1 MMKMKKFTNKYND
14 RIDELNN
21 AKLIIRELKFELKKR
36 NLSENISENLNTSLF
51 ITEDEV
57 IIATLKKLSDSS
69 IFINDKNLIIDNRLL
84 IMRNKLKKMRIDFS
98 SKCRKKHTCES
109 K

>member
-1 MMKMKKFTNKYND
+1 LMNWMMLSWSFVSW
-14 RIDELNN
+14 
-21 AKLIIRELKFELKKR
+21 KLSLEKR
-36 NLSENISENLNTSLF
+36 NLSENIFENSNTSLF

-57 IIATLKKLSDSS
+57 IIATFKKLSDSS